1 MASWLGYG
9 VRVCLRR
16 REKGGG
22 AIHDVR
28 ILVAA
33 AVCLL
38 SHDAPRVFGI
48 YASVRTWRVRVAVAD
63 RKYDDMYREGW
74 GRGQLARHARDGA
87 RRGAVSVGVG
97 WARKR
102 MAAPRALTPRR
113 RDADGR
119 GGGCVVRV
127 CVLIYRKTIGLLV
140 FARAVFTMDV

>member
-1 MASWLGYG
+1 MDGAVVASWLGYG

-16 REKGGG
+16 REKVGG

-38 SHDAPRVFGI
+38 SNDAPRVFGI

-102 MAAPRALTPRR
+102 MAAPRAYAAPSTR
-113 RDADGR
+113 
-119 GGGCVVRV
+119 
-127 CVLIYRKTIGLLV
+127 
-140 FARAVFTMDV
+140 